1 MEVDLIV
8 MEGDNVKGI
17 GLKLFTGKVGIYCE
31 GGRSGDN
38 LGRRYFLRNLN
49 PSSAE
54 YEADVMRTP
63 T

>member
-1 MEVDLIV
+1 VE
-8 MEGDNVKGI
+8 GI
-17 GLKLFTGKVGIYCE
+17 GLKLFTGKVRAFIAGEGDLRTITVEGICC
-31 GGRSGDN
+31 GTC
-38 LGRRYFLRNLN
+38 N